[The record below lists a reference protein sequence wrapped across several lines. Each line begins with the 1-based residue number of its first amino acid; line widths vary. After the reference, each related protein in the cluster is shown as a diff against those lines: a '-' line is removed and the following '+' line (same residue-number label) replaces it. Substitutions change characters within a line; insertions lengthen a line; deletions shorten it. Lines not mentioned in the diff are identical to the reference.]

1 MNQQRTPCPFKI
13 HKWCPFGFT
22 INDLKS
28 NADLI
33 KIYCGMCVKSSYALA
48 KIKLVN
54 RFSVV
59 NTL

>member
-1 MNQQRTPCPFKI
+1 MNNKAKCPFKLNRE
-13 HKWCPFGFT
+13 CPFGFT
-22 INDLKS
+22 IADLKN
-28 NADLI
+28 NADYI
-33 KIYCGMCVKSSYALA
+33 KIYCGMCVKSKYALA